1 MWTRQRNETFVPVGQ
16 AMDAIRGVAE
26 WREYEQC
33 FESVVVQ
40 YGEEYALLT

>member
-1 MWTRQRNETFVPVGQ
+1 MWTRQRNEKFVSIGE

-40 YGEEYALLT
+40 YGEEYALLA